1 VLPLPKNHCLIVFPY
16 INHCY
21 HAGGNMGEGTAMDTD
36 AVEKS
41 ETPVAPAKVLL
52 EG

>member
-1 VLPLPKNHCLIVFPY
+1 
-16 INHCY
+16 
-21 HAGGNMGEGTAMDTD
+21 MGEGTAMDTD